1 MDTPVQ
7 MWKGTAF
14 NIERIDGNAPGTVIF
29 RMTGPF
35 TARDMYGS
43 LTPLALEHMLNFQS
57 TPDEVRPAVNILD
70 LTEVPYMDSKGLG
83 MVVNHHTNCQGKGVR
98 LVVAGA
104 TPRVQEL
111 FTMTKVDTI
120 LSLCPTVEEADIS

>member
-1 MDTPVQ
+1 MDAPVQ
-7 MWKGTAF
+7 MWKSTAF
-14 NIERIDGNAPGTVIF
+14 SIERVDGKKPGTVIF
-29 RMTGPF
+29 RLVGPF

-43 LTPLALEHMLNFQS
+43 LTPAALEHMLNFQS

-70 LTEVPYMDSKGLG
+70 LSEVPYMDSKGLG
-83 MVVNHHTNCQGKGVR
+83 MVVNHHTSCQEKGVR

-111 FTMTKVDTI
+111 FAMTKVDTI
-120 LSLCPTVEEADIS
+120 LSLSPTVTDADIA